1 MIKERAEDCLAVSAD
16 VEKIIVSNVVS
27 TNCLWKCCLQICA
40 NARTVADELGTQS
53 LSQTLSQTVDQAI
66 IALFSSRS
74 ARHASARGIRKTI
87 NPKSTGNLFDN
98 SLQHMGR
105 GPARSCFS
113 VLVIFT
119 LFPIKR
125 AQAIG

>member
-1 MIKERAEDCLAVSAD
+1 MGKECAEGLQAVGGD
-16 VEKIIVSNVVS
+16 VEKITVGHLVGASFCRKSFLQVR
-27 TNCLWKCCLQICA
+27 TNAC
-40 NARTVADELGTQS
+40 TVADKFGAQS
-53 LSQTLSQTVDQAI
+53 FSQTLPQTVDQAI

-87 NPKSTGNLFDN
+87 NSKSTGNLFDN
-98 SLQHMGR
+98 SLQHIGR
-105 GPARSCFS
+105 GPARSCSS

-119 LFPIKR
+119 LSPIKR